1 MPIKYSNLGADRQL
15 NEIVMAGS
23 HDAAITSG
31 PTNAQTQSL
40 DILGQARAGVR
51 FFDIRVAAQT
61 TPGGASGGKEAQ
73 LRAFHAPGL
82 NTDTKTRQLK
92 DLGQSVALERS
103 KLKGEGMGA
112 AWGLG
117 LSKILDDAKKFV
129 ESAEFSGEF
138 LILKFDKCTNWD
150 LIAQTCRSV
159 LGNKIYSGG
168 GNLNTKTLA
177 DLAGKVVVAFM
188 SGGYSELKLA
198 AQRVGITHIK
208 NLYKPPA
215 GYDDNFDGVQYWG
228 AGGTKLNNS
237 GYDSKIEENIRTQKD
252 ILKKAATGIRDK
264 KARFSSKV
272 KTPGCSAADPN
283 AIGMM
288 YWTTTGVFK
297 NIKSRNDQMWDN
309 KHLRGMDTIWR
320 SGFQDYID
328 NALPG
333 NVDACSFSSG
343 GMLKLF
349 MPNIVMIDFADPA
362 KCEHIYGLNT
372 IAAAELVK
380 ICQKL
385 DLIGAAR

>member
-1 MPIKYSNLGADRQL
+1 MPIKYSNLGSDRQL

-31 PTNAQTQSL
+31 PDNAQTQSL

-51 FFDIRVAAQT
+51 FFDVRVAAQT
-61 TPGGASGGKEAQ
+61 VPGGASGQKEAQ

-82 NTDTKTRQLK
+82 DTGSKTRQLK
-92 DLGQSVALERS
+92 DLGKSVTLERS
-103 KLKGEGMGA
+103 KLKGESMGA

-138 LILKFDKCTNWD
+138 LILKFDKCTNWE
-150 LIAQTCRSV
+150 LIAETARSV
-159 LGNKIYSGG
+159 LGSRLHSG
-168 GNLNTKTLA
+168 GNLNTSTLG

-188 SGGYSELKLA
+188 SSGYSMLKQP

-215 GYDDNFDGVQYWG
+215 GYDGNFDGLQYWG
-228 AGGTKLNNS
+228 AGGTAINAS
-237 GYDSKIEENIRTQKD
+237 GHEGKIEENIRKQEG
-252 ILKKAATGIRDK
+252 ILKKAATGIKDK
-264 KARFSSKV
+264 KTRFTRKV
-272 KTPGCSAADPN
+272 KTPGCAAAAPDVM
-283 AIGMM
+283 GMM

-297 NIKSRNDQMWDN
+297 NIQSRNDLMWD
-309 KHLRGMDTIWR
+309 KTHLGGMDTIWR

-362 KCEHIYGLNT
+362 KCDHIYGLNT

>member
-1 MPIKYSNLGADRQL
+1 MTIKYANLGTDRQL

-31 PTNAQTQSL
+31 PSNAQTQSL

-61 TPGGASGGKEAQ
+61 VPGGASGAKEAQ

-112 AWGLG
+112 AWGMG
-117 LSKILDDAKKFV
+117 LSQILEDAKKFV
-129 ESAEFSGEF
+129 GSAEFAGEF
-138 LILKFDKCTNWD
+138 LILKFDKCTNWG
-150 LIAQTCRSV
+150 LIADTCRSV
-159 LGNKIYSGG
+159 LGKAIYDGG

-177 DLAGKVVVAFM
+177 DLSGKVVVAFM
-188 SGGYSELKLA
+188 SGGYAELKQP

-215 GYDDNFDGVQYWG
+215 GYDGSFDGLQYWG
-228 AGGTKLNNS
+228 AGGTALNNS
-237 GYDSKIEENIRTQKD
+237 SFGAKIQENIKTQKG
-252 ILKKAATGIRDK
+252 ILKKAALGIADK
-264 KARFSSKV
+264 KARLGNKV

-297 NIKSRNDQMWDN
+297 NIQERNEKMWDRQ
-309 KHLRGMDTIWR
+309 HLGGMDTIWR
-320 SGFQDYID
+320 SGFKDYID

-349 MPNIVMIDFADPA
+349 MPNIVMIDFADPD
-362 KCEHIYGLNT
+362 KCEHIYGLNV